1 MDSLANSKELMDS
14 GRSLPMGVPQR
25 SLQFSQRAPD
35 LPSHARI
42 VGVCREQG
50 PRGPRFL
57 EWKNHRERGPVPFH
71 ELALA
76 DERLARSEEHT
87 SELQSRRDLVCRL

>member
-1 MDSLANSKELMDS
+1 
-14 GRSLPMGVPQR
+14 MGIPQR
-25 SLQFSQRAPD
+25 SVQLGQRAPD

-42 VGVCREQG
+42 VRVGGEQRS
-50 PRGPRFL
+50 RGPGFL

-76 DERLARSEEHT
+76 DERLAIAINPNFENFAAERAT
-87 SELQSRRDLVCRL
+87 ELAE